1 MLGAIGSA
9 VVAILATGGL
19 YTMQESR
26 SARLD
31 DELQKAVQDS
41 TRYASVL
48 HEREKAEAK
57 RDTVL
62 RSLNMIRAID
72 DDRYIWPH
80 VMDEVSS
87 ALPPYTWVVSL
98 GFSGMGQATAPITHR
113 RRAGALW
120 HSGRRRK
127 AMPTQIVRDTIRI
140 RLVGNTV
147 DIQALTRF
155 MKQLE
160 VSPLLENVTL
170 MSSMRANDNG
180 KEVTQF
186 QLDMLLHTPQRHR
199 RASRSPRGLGEV
211 TPWLSF
217 HRIRATGTCVV
228 LGVLAVGLA
237 GGYWYQFWSPKNL
250 ELDEVDAHVQALRD
264 VNQRAKAELAQGK
277 TSEFAPRRRSSS
289 ATSTS
294 CASSC
299 RPRTRCRCSSSRC
312 RRRRVASVST
322 SPTCSRCRSSTAIST
337 TPTSTA

>member
-1 MLGAIGSA
+1 MIEINLIPGTGKKSKKGGGGGAKLDVGAALGTLKSKVRDPYMLGAVGSA
-9 VVAILATGGL
+9 IVAILVTGGL
-19 YTMQESR
+19 YTTQESR

-80 VMDEVSS
+80 VMEEVSS
-87 ALPPYTWVVSL
+87 ARPPYTWIVSL
-98 GFSGMGQATAPITHR
+98 GFSGVGQATTPVTTVLAPEPSGT
-113 RRAGALW
+113 
-120 HSGRRRK
+120 SGRRRK
-127 AMPTQIVRDTIRI
+127 ATPTQIVRDTVRL

-170 MSSMRANDNG
+170 VSSQRASDNG

-186 QLDMLLHTPQRHR
+186 QLDMRYARPGATEVR
-199 RASRSPRGLGEV
+199 RVP
-211 TPWLSF
+211 
-217 HRIRATGTCVV
+217 
-228 LGVLAVGLA
+228 LAV
-237 GGYWYQFWSPKNL
+237 
-250 ELDEVDAHVQALRD
+250 
-264 VNQRAKAELAQGK
+264 
-277 TSEFAPRRRSSS
+277 
-289 ATSTS
+289 
-294 CASSC
+294 
-299 RPRTRCRCSSSRC
+299 
-312 RRRRVASVST
+312 SV
-322 SPTCSRCRSSTAIST
+322 R
-337 TPTSTA
+337 